1 MSSAKSA
8 MGSRIKAPNYVL
20 ALLFAAYVLN
30 FLDRQLLTLLL
41 NDIKRDLGLTD
52 QQLGLASGTSFALL
66 YVVASVPVA
75 HLADRWN
82 RLRLLAIC
90 ITLWSLMT
98 AACGAVRSFPQ
109 LLLAR
114 MGVAIGESGG
124 MPASLSLV
132 ADLFPRSV
140 RATKLGIYFAAAA
153 VGTMLS
159 YVVGGYV
166 NVALGWRA
174 TFFIFATPG
183 IILALLIHF
192 TATEPPR
199 GLYDEV
205 RETGPDTSLWQALGQ
220 LWSMPLFRWLCLA
233 YAGANFSMY
242 SLISWVP
249 SLALRAFHLDTATVG
264 LVLGVLAGA
273 VVGVAQIAAGMIA
286 DRLAR
291 RSAAAPL
298 YLVAL
303 TTATIALLI
312 PLCLFASSF
321 AGLAVG
327 FAACYALGGIYSTPS
342 LAALQ
347 AQLPPDLRAKAA
359 AILFMLGTLAGLGI
373 GPAIIGALSD
383 HFLARHGDGSL
394 RYALLILSPVAL
406 VTALLFLMAGLRLRK
421 EAHAHD

>member
-1 MSSAKSA
+1 MSSDKTA
-8 MGSRIKAPNYVL
+8 MAGRIKAPNYVL

-41 NDIKRDLGLTD
+41 NDIKRDLNLSD

-66 YVVASVPVA
+66 YVLASVPVA

-98 AACGAVRSFPQ
+98 AACGAVRTFPQ

-140 RATKLGIYFAAAA
+140 RATKLGIYFSAAA

-159 YVVGGYV
+159 YVVGGYA
-166 NVALGWRA
+166 NVALGWRT
-174 TFFIFATPG
+174 TFFIFAVPG
-183 IILALLIHF
+183 VILALLIHF

-199 GLYDEV
+199 GLHDEV
-205 RETGPDTSLWQALGQ
+205 REAGPDTSLWRALGQ

-249 SLALRAFHLDTATVG
+249 SLALRAFRLDTATVG

-273 VVGVAQIAAGMIA
+273 VVGIAQIAAGMIA

-291 RSAAAPL
+291 RNAAAPL
-298 YLVAL
+298 YLVAF
-303 TTATIALLI
+303 TTATIAILI
-312 PLCLFASSF
+312 PLCLFAPTF
-321 AGLAVG
+321 GGLAIG
-327 FAACYALGGIYSTPS
+327 FAACYALGGIYSSPS

-373 GPAIIGALSD
+373 GPAVIGALSD
-383 HFLARHGDGSL
+383 HFVAQHGDGSL

-406 VTALLFLMAGLRLRK
+406 TTALLFFKAGLLLRK
-421 EAHAHD
+421 ERHAHE

>member
-1 MSSAKSA
+1 MSSGKSSTA
-8 MGSRIKAPNYVL
+8 GRIKAPNYVL

-41 NDIKRDLGLTD
+41 NDIKRDLGLSD

-66 YVVASVPVA
+66 YVIASVPVA

-90 ITLWSLMT
+90 IALWSVMT
-98 AACGAVRSFPQ
+98 AACGAVRTFPQ

-124 MPASLSLV
+124 MPASLSLI

-159 YVVGGYV
+159 YVVGGYA
-166 NVALGWRA
+166 NVLLGWRM
-174 TFFIFATPG
+174 TFFLFAAPG

-192 TATEPPR
+192 TTSEPPR

-205 RETGPDTSLWQALGQ
+205 ADAPADTSLWRALGR
-220 LWSMPLFRWLCLA
+220 LWAMPLFRWLCLA

-249 SLALRAFHLDTATVG
+249 ALALRVFELDTATVG
-264 LVLGVLAGA
+264 LVLGVLTGF
-273 VVGVAQIAAGMIA
+273 VVGMAQIMAGMIA

-303 TTATIALLI
+303 TTAAIAVLI
-312 PLCLFASSF
+312 PLCLFAPTF
-321 AGLAVG
+321 AGLAIG
-327 FAACYALGGIYSTPS
+327 FTACYALGGIYSTPS
-342 LAALQ
+342 IAALQ

-373 GPAIIGALSD
+373 GPAVVGALSD
-383 HFLARHGDGSL
+383 HFAPTHGGGSL

-406 VTALLFLMAGLRLRK
+406 LTALLFFMAGLRLRK
-421 EAHAHD
+421 EALAHD